1 MQKPFAKNYV
11 LIIAVKILIVDAVF
25 FFYLKLL
32 KYGTLIKIKYVFY
45 FDIFVETVTMTVCY
59 ETDTLGEKNQA
70 QH

>member
-11 LIIAVKILIVDAVF
+11 LIIAVKILIVDAVFF

-59 ETDTLGEKNQA
+59 ETDN
-70 QH
+70 